1 MSQPLV
7 IDAAFTP
14 GEVQSL
20 SRKVCIVVDVIR
32 SSSTLAVIMSRNPGQ
47 VILTPTVQKA
57 QKFASQQKVH
67 PVLCGERGGL
77 PPEGFDYGNSP
88 REYLNVDLSG
98 KTVIF
103 TSSNGTRAIADIAM
117 APHVLMGSFLNSSKV
132 VEEALSIAQGNG
144 LDIMVVCAGR
154 EEKFALDDAYCAG
167 HLIARL
173 AGSLGVDQ
181 PFTLADGGQAALA
194 IWGYYRDPEKL
205 LRQSGSGVEIEKIGL
220 GEDLSF
226 LTRLDTFS
234 CVPSLINRGNPNPP
248 HGFSIL
254 L

>member
-1 MSQPLV
+1 MALPLV

-32 SSSTLAVIMSRNPGQ
+32 SSSTLAVIMSRNPHQ

-57 QKFASQQKVH
+57 LKYASQQKVH

-77 PPEGFDYGNSP
+77 PPEGFDHGNSP
-88 REYLNVDLSG
+88 REYLNVDLTG

-117 APHVLMGSFLNSSKV
+117 APHVLMGSFLNSSYV
-132 VEEALSIAQGNG
+132 VEESLKLAQENG
-144 LDIMVVCAGR
+144 LDIVVVCAGR

-181 PFTLADGGQAALA
+181 PFVLADGGQAALA
-194 IWGYYRDPEKL
+194 MWGYYRDPERL
-205 LRQSGSGVEIEKIGL
+205 LRQSGSGQDLEKIGL
-220 GEDLSF
+220 VDDLNF
-226 LTRLDTFS
+226 LTQLDTFS
-234 CVPSLINRGNPNPP
+234 CVPSLVNRNNPNPP
-248 HGFSIL
+248 HGFSL
-254 L
+254 LL